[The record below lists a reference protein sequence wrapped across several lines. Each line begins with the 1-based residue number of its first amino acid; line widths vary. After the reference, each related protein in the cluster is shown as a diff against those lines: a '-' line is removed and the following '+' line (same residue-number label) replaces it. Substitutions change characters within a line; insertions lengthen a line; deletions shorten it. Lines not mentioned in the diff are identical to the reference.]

1 MLWQKLK
8 KNENKECVNQ
18 NVLKKETKNEWKKKK
33 IAWTIEWKWRVCVY
47 QKIKNKKV
55 TEENWCMTEMTWPT
69 NSFSYHLKFCLV
81 FFFISSSTRFSEG
94 HGSVDLQT
102 VSSQETPAH
111 SYVYWQP
118 CMHLIKWHSC
128 IISSFFSFTFSFAY

>member
-33 IAWTIEWKWRVCVY
+33 IEWTIEWKWRACVY

-55 TEENWCMTEMTWPT
+55 TGENWCTDWDDMT
-69 NSFSYHLKFCLV
+69 NQLIFL
-81 FFFISSSTRFSEG
+81 SSKILS
-94 HGSVDLQT
+94 L
-102 VSSQETPAH
+102 
-111 SYVYWQP
+111 
-118 CMHLIKWHSC
+118 L
-128 IISSFFSFTFSFAY
+128 FFSLFHPLPDSLRDMAALTCRQSL